1 MGKVLAICLSKQRN
15 QPKRPV
21 LEALFVEKA
30 GIEGDS
36 HFGFSKREVSLLLS
50 EDVEKAELD
59 AGIKF
64 PPGSLAE
71 NLLIQGL
78 SPDHLEVGSLISIGD
93 VVLKVIEK
101 GKSPDEPHSYDYKG
115 WCLLPYCGYF
125 LAVQKGGVISPGME
139 AEILPSI

>member
-15 QPKRPV
+15 QPKIPV
-21 LEALFVEKA
+21 PGALFVEKA

-50 EDVEKAELD
+50 EDVEKTELK

-78 SPDHLEVGSLISIGD
+78 SPDPLEVGTLIRIGD

-101 GKSPDEPHSYDYKG
+101 GKRPEETHSYDYMG

-125 LAVQKGGVISPGME
+125 LSVQKGGVISPGME
-139 AEILPSI
+139 AEIVFSI